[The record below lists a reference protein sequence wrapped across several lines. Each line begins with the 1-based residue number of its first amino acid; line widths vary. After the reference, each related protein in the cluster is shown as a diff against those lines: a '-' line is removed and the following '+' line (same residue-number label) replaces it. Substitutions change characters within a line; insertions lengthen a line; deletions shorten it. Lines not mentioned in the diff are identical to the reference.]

1 MRTGRGDVVFA
12 PDPFRPSENPR
23 PWVVLSAESMPFLGD
38 FLCVAVTRSE
48 YAMNYEL
55 KDEHW
60 AEGGQPSDAASYCS
74 PWLLNTIKSGQIRF
88 QQGSLTQQFTEK
100 MTRDAVGYL
109 DRASAE

>member
-1 MRTGRGDVVFA
+1 MRNGRGDVIFA

-23 PWVVLSAESMPFLGD
+23 PWVVLSAESMPFPGD

-60 AEGGQPSDAASYCS
+60 AEGGQPSDEESYCS